1 MAGMVTERGE
11 DEAEINEDEI
21 NEEDNQALTYK

>member
-11 DEAEINEDEI
+11 DEGEINEDEI
-21 NEEDNQALTYK
+21 NEEDNQALTH